1 VAAVRRGGVDSDR
14 PLLLLLLP
22 ARLEELPQR
31 APLEQLLA
39 APGAVAVEPPRV
51 PLSATLAGI
60 VAHRQAKRMR
70 LPGVPRALAV
80 LDAHQ
85 IPLAGALIAR
95 HPEAE
100 LWSLAGPQAQADFT
114 LDVAAAPD
122 LRPAWERMERLGIES
137 GRLGSERLR

>member
-1 VAAVRRGGVDSDR
+1 MRGGIDIQR

-31 APLEQLLA
+31 APVEQLLA

-51 PLSATLAGI
+51 PLSATFAGI
-60 VAHRQAKRMR
+60 VAPRQAKRMR
-70 LPGVPRALAV
+70 LPGVPHAIAV
-80 LDAHQ
+80 FDPHQ
-85 IPLAGALIAR
+85 IPLAGALIMR

-100 LWSLAGPQAQADFT
+100 LWSLAGPEPQADFT
-114 LDVAAAPD
+114 LDVATAED

-137 GRLGSERLR
+137 GRLGSERLG